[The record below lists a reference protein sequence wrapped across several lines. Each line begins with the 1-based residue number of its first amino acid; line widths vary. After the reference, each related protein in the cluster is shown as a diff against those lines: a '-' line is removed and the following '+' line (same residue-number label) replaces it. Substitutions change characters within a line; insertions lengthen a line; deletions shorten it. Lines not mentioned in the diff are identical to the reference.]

1 MDEID
6 EVGVIVYKILFYPKI
21 SDEIKDFIKNNYF
34 GEDTESEMI
43 SKQLTWHYKLDVLE
57 TMVRKSNLH
66 PKEIL
71 DFVYFREKCRKL
83 DIDYIEF

>member
-21 SDEIKDFIKNNYF
+21 SDEIKYFIKSNYF

-57 TMVRKSNLH
+57 TMVRKSNL
-66 PKEIL
+66 PSKEIV

>member
-21 SDEIKDFIKNNYF
+21 SDEIKYFIKSNYL

-57 TMVRKSNLH
+57 TMVRKSNL
-66 PKEIL
+66 PSKEIV